1 MRDAERL
8 LSLGECRSYFFL
20 KHQRSFG
27 TEFSS
32 FYSVCLT
39 HFIFFSFFYFYYYY
53 FGPAMR
59 HVESSF
65 LGQGLN
71 SHYLHWKHRVPT
83 TGPLGKSQ
91 TLIFRAV
98 LGSQKNWAECT
109 KGSHI
114 SLAFIHALPLST
126 SCLRVAHLLQYKNLN
141 WLIPVTPNS
150 YFTFTFTLGVYSMDF
165 DKCIR
170 TCIHHYS
177 TMQKISL
184 PKISYVFC
192 LLTALNPHPLATT
205 ELFTVCIVLPFPE
218 CYVFGIIE
226 YVAFSDCL
234 LSLVICF

>member
-1 MRDAERL
+1 MHVKSLAQSLAQSNAVNSQHHFCHCSCDGQLFLSLKRLAVQRGDEEVNECGRSDIEFLPYPMRDAERL

-98 LGSQKNWAECT
+98 LGSQKN
-109 KGSHI
+109 
-114 SLAFIHALPLST
+114 
-126 SCLRVAHLLQYKNLN
+126 
-141 WLIPVTPNS
+141 
-150 YFTFTFTLGVYSMDF
+150 
-165 DKCIR
+165 
-170 TCIHHYS
+170 
-177 TMQKISL
+177 
-184 PKISYVFC
+184 
-192 LLTALNPHPLATT
+192 
-205 ELFTVCIVLPFPE
+205 
-218 CYVFGIIE
+218 
-226 YVAFSDCL
+226 
-234 LSLVICF
+234 